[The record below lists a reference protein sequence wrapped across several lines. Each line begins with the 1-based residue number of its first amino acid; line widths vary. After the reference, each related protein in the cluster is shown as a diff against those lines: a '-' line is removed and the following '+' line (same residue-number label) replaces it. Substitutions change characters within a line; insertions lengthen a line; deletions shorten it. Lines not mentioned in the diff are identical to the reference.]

1 MHFVTVGEH
10 VPSEGTLI
18 FRHCPCSHS
27 ALSLSNFK
35 TSQAQFALT
44 LTSVSMFIGDF
55 KAFPSLLKMAGAA
68 VLYGFRPTNEH
79 RPECGAKM
87 SFCNLNHLEIVA

>member
-1 MHFVTVGEH
+1 
-10 VPSEGTLI
+10 
-18 FRHCPCSHS
+18 
-27 ALSLSNFK
+27 
-35 TSQAQFALT
+35 
-44 LTSVSMFIGDF
+44 MFIGDF

-87 SFCNLNHLEIVA
+87 SFCNLNHLEIVE